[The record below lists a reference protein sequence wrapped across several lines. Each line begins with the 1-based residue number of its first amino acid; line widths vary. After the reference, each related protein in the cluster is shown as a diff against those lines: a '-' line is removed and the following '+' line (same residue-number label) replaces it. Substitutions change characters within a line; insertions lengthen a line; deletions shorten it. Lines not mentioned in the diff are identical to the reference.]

1 MLNHKTTRITKENDS
16 VNRPSLIARLKTI
29 IERKHCMIKNKLYLL
44 VALPLVIVLG
54 ACASIAGI
62 QIPGLTTNSTQ
73 ASQNQTSA
81 NFNPSQMSL
90 KQKLAIGTLK
100 LESTDLAVTAKEAN
114 DLLPLWKA
122 VKSLSASD
130 TAAPAEIQA
139 LYKQI
144 EGVMTSEQTQAIQKM
159 TWTQDDM
166 QALMTQYGVQFGNG
180 QGQSSQTLT
189 ADQQATRTALQMS
202 SRIRNSGGGG
212 FPGGGGPPAGGAGG
226 SPGGGPPAGGVFP
239 GGPGGFGDQGM
250 STTGTPQPG
259 QANRS
264 GGMGMNSMFV
274 DPLIKL
280 LQTRAAGQ

>member
-1 MLNHKTTRITKENDS
+1 
-16 VNRPSLIARLKTI
+16 
-29 IERKHCMIKNKLYLL
+29 MIKNKLYLL
-44 VALPLVIVLG
+44 VVLPLVIVLG

-90 KQKLAIGTLK
+90 EQKLAIGTLK

-212 FPGGGGPPAGGAGG
+212 FPGGGGPPAGG
-226 SPGGGPPAGGVFP
+226 PGGGPPAGGGGGFD
-239 GGPGGFGDQGM
+239 GGPGGFGGEGT

-259 QANRS
+259 QDNRS

>member
-1 MLNHKTTRITKENDS
+1 M
-16 VNRPSLIARLKTI
+16 
-29 IERKHCMIKNKLYLL
+29 
-44 VALPLVIVLG
+44 IVLG

-62 QIPGLTTNSTQ
+62 QIPGLTAKPT
-73 ASQNQTSA
+73 QTSQYAGGA

-90 KQKLAIGTLK
+90 EQKLAIGTLK
-100 LESTDLAVTAKEAN
+100 LEGTDLAVTAKEAN

-130 TAAPAEIQA
+130 TTAPAEIQA

-166 QALMTQYGVQFGNG
+166 QALMTQYGVQFG
-180 QGQSSQTLT
+180 QGQSSKTLT

-202 SRIRNSGGGG
+202 SRSRNSGGGA
-212 FPGGGGPPAGGAGG
+212 GGG
-226 SPGGGPPAGGVFP
+226 PGGGPPAGGVFP

-280 LQTRAAGQ
+280 LQTRATGQ

>member
-1 MLNHKTTRITKENDS
+1 
-16 VNRPSLIARLKTI
+16 
-29 IERKHCMIKNKLYLL
+29 MIKNKLYLL

-62 QIPGLTTNSTQ
+62 QIPGLTAKPTQ
-73 ASQNQTSA
+73 ASQYAGGA

-90 KQKLAIGTLK
+90 EQKLAIGTLK
-100 LESTDLAVTAKEAN
+100 LEGTDLAVTAKEAI

-166 QALMTQYGVQFGNG
+166 QALITQYGVQFGNG
-180 QGQSSQTLT
+180 QGQSSKTMT

-202 SRIRNSGGGG
+202 SRSQNSGGGA
-212 FPGGGGPPAGGAGG
+212 GGG
-226 SPGGGPPAGGVFP
+226 PGGGPPAGGGGGFP
-239 GGPGGFGDQGM
+239 GGPGGFGDQGP